1 MPVTYSPPYDS
12 PIEDAF
18 ARHFSEY
25 ASESINLATQVHVTT
40 ICGLFIL
47 DFLITTS
54 NGHRIGIEC
63 DGKEFHNES
72 RDEWRDGMILGEAHV
87 DTIYRL
93 RGADINHRIEDVLL
107 VLCNLEPGLFNSR
120 ARAKLRTLASD
131 EALQM
136 SANTEQDVY
145 SALIAS
151 ESEMGTLRIE
161 ARRRIIPLGQR
172 RFWMTAYKF
181 AVAHNG
187 GNLDDLMATYRANK
201 AI

>member
-1 MPVTYSPPYDS
+1 MTITYLPPYES
-12 PIEDAF
+12 PIEESF

-25 ASESINLATQVHVTT
+25 ASESISMTTQAHVNT

-72 RDEWRDGMILGEAHV
+72 RDEWRDGMILGGAHV

-93 RGADINHRIEDVLL
+93 RGADIHYRIEDLLL

-120 ARAKLRTLASD
+120 ARARLRTLASD
-131 EALQM
+131 EALRM
-136 SANTEQDVY
+136 SANADEDIY
-145 SALIAS
+145 SAFITS
-151 ESEMGTLRIE
+151 EGGMGTLRIE

-181 AVAHNG
+181 AVAHKG
-187 GNLDDLMATYRANK
+187 GNLDDLIATYRMDK
-201 AI
+201 SI

>member
-1 MPVTYSPPYDS
+1 MPITYAPPYDS
-12 PIEDAF
+12 PIEDEF
-18 ARHFSEY
+18 ALHFSRY
-25 ASESINLATQVHVTT
+25 AAETTSMEPQFQVNT

-47 DFLITTS
+47 DFLITTP

-72 RDEWRDGMILGEAHV
+72 RDEWRDGMILGGAHA

-93 RGADINHRIEDVLL
+93 RGADIHHRIEDVLM
-107 VLCNLEPGLFNSR
+107 VLCTLEPGLFNSR
-120 ARAKLRTLASD
+120 ARARLRTLASD

-151 ESEMGTLRIE
+151 EGNMGTLRIE

-187 GNLDDLMATYRANK
+187 GNLDDLMATYRANN
-201 AI
+201 AL